1 MRRTLDAIYAGSGAL
16 AVTFL
21 VMIAV
26 LTLAQVVARL
36 LGTLVP
42 SAEDFAGFCMAGA
55 VFFGLAYTLR
65 AGVHVRLLTVLTRV
79 PKGVRR
85 GLELACAGLAALVV
99 ADIAYYTVDMLL
111 TSRQMNEYTIGLIP
125 VPKWIP
131 MLLMVGGELVLLIAL
146 IDSFVQLVRGQTPS
160 YMAREAEQAYSI
172 PAGAE

>member
-1 MRRTLDAIYAGSGAL
+1 MRRALDAIYAGSGAL

-21 VMIAV
+21 ILIAV

-36 LGTLVP
+36 MGTLVP

-65 AGVHVRLLTVLTRV
+65 AGVHIRLLTVLTRV
-79 PKGVRR
+79 PPGVRR
-85 GLELACAGLAALVV
+85 VLELACAGLAAVVV
-99 ADIAYYTVDMLL
+99 ADIAYYTIDMLL
-111 TSRQMNEYTIGLIP
+111 TSRQINEYTIGLIP

-131 MLLMVGGELVLLIAL
+131 MLLMLGGELVLLLAL
-146 IDSFVQLVRGQTPS
+146 VDSFVQLARGQTPS
-160 YMAREAEQAYSI
+160 YVQREAEQADSI